1 MIERLVVDT
10 NVLVAAACSARGAS
24 FVVLRGIVEGRIRPS
39 VSVPLFVEY
48 ESTLLDPRVRRMHRL
63 SRVDVI
69 VLLDAVALRVQP
81 VKLHFRW
88 RPQLSD
94 PGDEMVLETAV
105 NAMAKTLLTFNERD
119 FVPAAGR
126 FGIEVVAPGP
136 FVLRHRARLDA

>member
-1 MIERLVVDT
+1 MDT
-10 NVLVAAACSARGAS
+10 IVLVAAACSARGAS
-24 FVVLRGIVEGRIRPS
+24 FVVLRGLVEGRIRPS
-39 VSVPLFVEY
+39 VSVRLFVEY
-48 ESTLLDPRVRRMHRL
+48 ESALLDPRIRRRHRL
-63 SRVDVI
+63 SRADVI
-69 VLLDAVALRVQP
+69 VLLDAVALRVQA

-105 NAMAKTLLTFNERD
+105 NAMAKTLLTFNETD
-119 FVPAAGR
+119 FVPAAGK